1 MHVHDNQ
8 ARAHGEQNLPGSPYP
23 DGGEGIAMRFDWYQ
37 ATIPDH
43 PLDVVQAVHSSLA
56 PGGEVQEGRG
66 QNGYRQT
73 FTIRQQD
80 GDRVAVVMCG
90 GNNGAHP
97 NAMASGA
104 VAHPFASLVRELWPA
119 HKVTRVDAAEDMAEE
134 GAYEAL
140 EGVCRALAQERG
152 LKGRRI
158 LPDDPAEGRTYYI
171 GSPASDVLTRLYDK
185 TAETRRNLPP
195 ERHGEVP
202 DHWVRIEARVR
213 PRKEAGYVAASLTP
227 EQVWG
232 CSAWTHELARR
243 LFSSIWREWRC
254 RRAGVRP
261 RARLSV
267 HAPAVRPDPSPD
279 GRRPGFVGLRRSDD
293 WDDLA
298 RIARMK
304 LTR

>member
-1 MHVHDNQ
+1 
-8 ARAHGEQNLPGSPYP
+8 
-23 DGGEGIAMRFDWYQ
+23 MRFDWYQ

-43 PLDVVQAVHSSLA
+43 PLDVVQAVHSRLA

-73 FTIRQQD
+73 FTVRQAD

-90 GNNGAHP
+90 GNNGAYP

-185 TAETRRNLPP
+185 TAETRRSLPP
-195 ERHGEVP
+195 ERHEEVP

-213 PRKEAGYVAASLTP
+213 PRKDAGYVAASLTP

-243 LFSSIWREWRC
+243 LFSLDLARVEMQAGRESDHDRAYRFMLQQYGPTL
-254 RRAGVRP
+254 RRMLADLG
-261 RARLSV
+261 SWEC
-267 HAPAVRPDPSPD
+267 
-279 GRRPGFVGLRRSDD
+279 VGLTIG
-293 WDDLA
+293 DDLA
-298 RIARMK
+298 RIARVK